1 MKAIT
6 RGITNGWCSV
16 YLSFGW
22 GVPMVALG
30 YNIYENLPDFG
41 DDPRCFVG
49 WANSVKWHFF
59 LPLLSGV
66 GVGGG

>member
-1 MKAIT
+1 
-6 RGITNGWCSV
+6 
-16 YLSFGW
+16 
-22 GVPMVALG
+22 MVALG